1 MNIYTYVA
9 ESNPSMAK
17 AICHKYGYKL
27 SGVQS
32 KKDLGI
38 CLEQLVAKEGEPA
51 LQDVVN
57 NHPDKD
63 LIIEMSQ
70 SETKIGMDGF
80 VTSTTKRGC
89 GCNCNC
95 NCGKVKYDN
104 FVNYI
109 GEESQMRTVSSIN
122 QTNSII
128 IASAFLLGAAILAK
142 KL

>member
-1 MNIYTYVA
+1 MYTYIA

-27 SGVQS
+27 SGVQT
-32 KKDLGI
+32 KKDLGV

-51 LQDVVN
+51 LNDIVN

-63 LIIEMSQ
+63 LVLEMYQ
-70 SETKIGMDGF
+70 PEAKIGMDGMI
-80 VTSTTKRGC
+80 SSPMHRHGC
-89 GCNCNC
+89 GCGNNH
-95 NCGKVKYDN
+95 KQMKRYDE

-109 GEESQMRTVSSIN
+109 GEESISRANSVNN
-122 QTNSII
+122 QTSSFIL
-128 IASAFLLGAAILAK
+128 ASAFLLGAAILAK

>member
-17 AICHKYGYKL
+17 AICHKYGYKIT
-27 SGVQS
+27 GVQN

-51 LQDVVN
+51 LQDIVD

-63 LIIEMSQ
+63 LIVEMHQ
-70 SETKIGMDGF
+70 SETKLGMDG
-80 VTSTTKRGC
+80 VVTTKRGGC
-89 GCNCNC
+89 GCSCKC
-95 NCGKVKYDN
+95 NCGNKKYDD

-109 GEESQMRTVSSIN
+109 GEESQMRNASSIN

>member
-32 KKDLGI
+32 KKDLGV

-63 LIIEMSQ
+63 LIIEMNQ
-70 SETKIGMDGF
+70 SEVKLGMDGM
-80 VTSTTKRGC
+80 VSTKRKSC
-89 GCNCNC
+89 GCNCSC
-95 NCGKVKYDN
+95 NCGKSKYDD

-109 GEESQMRTVSSIN
+109 GEETHSRNINSIN
-122 QTNSII
+122 QTNSVI